1 MSFQSPF
8 KLNRPNPR
16 LNHRPNQPPSNRPT
30 HRPAKKVQISDRSPA
45 ANPLRQYGPFV
56 TGSKTLVKFLSLG
69 ALGFGISM
77 LMFAAFDNESSVNL
91 LIEIW
96 KSTWKPLIAVTIC
109 LGMLA
114 AIEESFH

>member
-1 MSFQSPF
+1 MSFHSPF
-8 KLNRPNPR
+8 SPHLNRPTT
-16 LNHRPNQPPSNRPT
+16 RPV
-30 HRPAKKVQISDRSPA
+30 KKKMIVSDRSPA

-56 TGSKTLVKFLSLG
+56 TLAKTLVKFLSLG

-77 LMFAAFDNESSVNL
+77 LMFAALNQESSLTL
-91 LIEIW
+91 LSTIW
-96 KSTWKPLIAVTIC
+96 QTTWKPLATLVLC

>member
-8 KLNRPNPR
+8 NLNRPTPCPR
-16 LNHRPNQPPSNRPT
+16 NL
-30 HRPAKKVQISDRSPA
+30 PAKKVQSSNRSPA
-45 ANPLRQYGPFV
+45 ANPLREYGPFV

-69 ALGFGISM
+69 ALGFAISM
-77 LMFAAFDNESSVNL
+77 LMFAAFDHQSSVNL

-96 KSTWKPLIAVTIC
+96 KSTWKPLVALTLC

>member
-8 KLNRPNPR
+8 NLNRPTSRHNPR
-16 LNHRPNQPPSNRPT
+16 PNNRPSNRPV
-30 HRPAKKVQISDRSPA
+30 KKVQSSDRSPA

-96 KSTWKPLIAVTIC
+96 KSTWKPLIAVTLC